1 LHSIFNQSKQSGA
14 MRRFLFRLYLSGL
27 LYIGIKITIITPHTQ
42 VLFMP
47 KPPIKILILT
57 ANPSNTERL
66 RLDQEV
72 REIESELLRSQ
83 NRDSFDLISKWA
95 IRVDDLSRVML
106 DYNPQIIHFSGHG
119 GGEEGLVLEDDDGKF
134 QLVQTEPLAK
144 LFKLNRNMV
153 KCVIL
158 NACYSKVQAVAIHQH
173 IDCVIGMNKAIGDKA
188 AIQFSSKFY
197 QALAAGRSFQD
208 AYDFA
213 CTVLDLSGST
223 ESATPTLLNRNEA
236 ENPLEIAPPIPETQP
251 VKPDPPL
258 KPQNQQSQSI
268 GNISISG
275 SNNPFAVIQ
284 SGGDVTLSQK
294 ISQTSGGNRLDDLEA
309 ALNLLVK
316 LKQDVATTEALS
328 TFVRKD
334 TESKINMLQEALQQP
349 QPDRSFVNEV
359 LEALKQALNGVLTF
373 AEPVTQVATL
383 VAKAWARMS

>member
-1 LHSIFNQSKQSGA
+1 

>member
-1 LHSIFNQSKQSGA
+1 
-14 MRRFLFRLYLSGL
+14 
-27 LYIGIKITIITPHTQ
+27 
-42 VLFMP
+42 
-47 KPPIKILILT
+47 
-57 ANPSNTERL
+57 
-66 RLDQEV
+66 
-72 REIESELLRSQ
+72 
-83 NRDSFDLISKWA
+83 
-95 IRVDDLSRVML
+95 
-106 DYNPQIIHFSGHG
+106 
-119 GGEEGLVLEDDDGKF
+119 
-134 QLVQTEPLAK
+134 
-144 LFKLNRNMV
+144 
-153 KCVIL
+153 
-158 NACYSKVQAVAIHQH
+158 
-173 IDCVIGMNKAIGDKA
+173 
-188 AIQFSSKFY
+188 
-197 QALAAGRSFQD
+197 
-208 AYDFA
+208 
-213 CTVLDLSGST
+213 
-223 ESATPTLLNRNEA
+223 LLNRNEA

>member
-1 LHSIFNQSKQSGA
+1 
-14 MRRFLFRLYLSGL
+14 
-27 LYIGIKITIITPHTQ
+27 
-42 VLFMP
+42 MP

-57 ANPSNTERL
+57 ANPNNTERL

-72 REIESELLRSQ
+72 REIEAELLRSQ
-83 NRDSFDLISKWA
+83 SRDCFDLISKWA
-95 IRVDDLSRVML
+95 IRVDDLSRAML
-106 DYNPQIIHFSGHG
+106 DYNPEIVHFSGHG
-119 GGEEGLVLEDDDGKF
+119 GGEEGLALEDDDGKL

-144 LFKLNRNMV
+144 LFKLTRNTV

-158 NACYSKVQAVAIHQH
+158 NACYSQVQAVAIHQH

-197 QALAAGRSFQD
+197 QALAAGRSFQY

-213 CTVLDLSGST
+213 CTVLDLSGSN
-223 ESATPTLLNRNEA
+223 ESATPILLNRNES
-236 ENPLEIAPPIPETQP
+236 ENPFAIAIPIPETQP
-251 VKPDPPL
+251 VKSDPPL

-284 SGGDVTLSQK
+284 SGGNVTLSQK
-294 ISQTSGGNRLDDLEA
+294 ISQTTGGIALDDLEA
-309 ALNLLVK
+309 ALKLLGK
-316 LKQDVATTEALS
+316 LKQDVATTDVLS

-334 TESKINMLQEALQQP
+334 TESKISMLQEALQQP
-349 QPDRSFVNEV
+349 QPDHSFVNEV
-359 LEALKQALNGVLTF
+359 MEALKQALSGVLTF

-383 VAKAWARMS
+383 VAKALVSLS

>member
-1 LHSIFNQSKQSGA
+1 
-14 MRRFLFRLYLSGL
+14 
-27 LYIGIKITIITPHTQ
+27 
-42 VLFMP
+42 MP

-72 REIESELLRSQ
+72 REIEAELLRSQ

-95 IRVDDLSRVML
+95 IRVDDLSRAML

-119 GGEEGLVLEDDDGKF
+119 GGDEGLVLEDDDGKF

-144 LFKLNRNMV
+144 LFKLTRNTV

-158 NACYSKVQAVAIHQH
+158 NACYSQVQAVAIHQH

-197 QALAAGRSFQD
+197 QALAAGRSFQY

-223 ESATPTLLNRNEA
+223 ESATPILLNRNEA
-236 ENPLEIAPPIPETQP
+236 ENPFAIATPIPETQP

-268 GNISISG
+268 GNITISG

-294 ISQTSGGNRLDDLEA
+294 ISQTTGGNALDDLEA
-309 ALNLLVK
+309 ALKLLGK
-316 LKQDVATTEALS
+316 LKQDIAATESLS

-334 TESKINMLQEALQQP
+334 TESKICMLQESLQQP
-349 QPDRSFVNEV
+349 KPDHGFVNEV
-359 LEALKQALNGVLTF
+359 LDALKQALSGVLTF

-383 VAKAWARMS
+383 VAKALVSLS

>member
-1 LHSIFNQSKQSGA
+1 MQRI
-14 MRRFLFRLYLSGL
+14 
-27 LYIGIKITIITPHTQ
+27 Q
-42 VLFMP
+42 VSSMP
-47 KPPIKILILT
+47 TSPIKILILT

-72 REIESELLRSQ
+72 REIETELLRSQ
-83 NRDSFDLISKWA
+83 NQDSFDLISKWA
-95 IRVDDLSRVML
+95 IRVDDLSRAML

-144 LFKLNRNMV
+144 LFKLNRNTV

-158 NACYSKVQAVAIHQH
+158 NACYSQVQAVAIHQH

-197 QALAAGRSFQD
+197 QALAAGQSFQY

-223 ESATPTLLNRNEA
+223 ESTTPILLNRNET
-236 ENPLEIAPPIPETQP
+236 ENPFAIAKSLSETPPMTPE
-251 VKPDPPL
+251 PPPKLQL
-258 KPQNQQSQSI
+258 KQQSQSI
-268 GNISISG
+268 GNITISG
-275 SNNPFAVIQ
+275 SNNPFGVIQ

-294 ISQTSGGNRLDDLEA
+294 ISQTNGGNTVDELEA
-309 ALNLLVK
+309 ALELLVK
-316 LKQDVATTEALS
+316 LKQDVAATDTLS
-328 TFVRKD
+328 TFVKKD
-334 TESKINMLQEALQQP
+334 TESKIYMLQEALQQP
-349 QPDRSFVNEV
+349 KPDHGFVDEV
-359 LEALKQALNGVLTF
+359 LESLKQALSGVLTF

-383 VAKAWARMS
+383 VAKAWMKQS